1 MSGPD
6 GLDDDRNRD
15 GSGSYRDLQQKV
27 KDGRPQR
34 NAGRAHLYALEIP
47 TSVIVGCVLG
57 KLADD
62 HFGIGPWG
70 FVVGLLAGLGSA
82 VRSIVRLVA
91 WQKKNDEFD
100 DAEHARDRGPDAR

>member
-1 MSGPD
+1 MSG
-6 GLDDDRNRD
+6 
-15 GSGSYRDLQQKV
+15 YRDIKQV
-27 KDGRPQR
+27 VVDARPKR

-70 FVVGLLAGLGSA
+70 FVVGLLAGLASA

-91 WQKKNDEFD
+91 WQKANDEFD
-100 DAEHARDRGPDAR
+100 DAESTKAAARAGPPPGGPDGPT